1 MKTKDCAVCAQPTL
15 VAYRIQIAPT
25 VAWVFVCL
33 SCLPAEQ
40 AKPGY
45 RYGGTWKG
53 ARH

>member
-1 MKTKDCAVCAQPTL
+1 MKTKSCAACGSPTA
-15 VAYRIQIAPT
+15 VAYRIQIAPVMT
-25 VAWVFVCL
+25 WVFVCPR
-33 SCLPAEQ
+33 CLPAEQ

>member
-1 MKTKDCAVCAQPTL
+1 MKTKPCTRCGRAAT
-15 VAYRIQIAPT
+15 VAYRFRIAPAK
-25 VAWVFVCL
+25 AWLFACPT
-33 SCLPAEQ
+33 CLPAEQ